1 MHILLYTST
10 VLGSVL
16 WLTFNIHV
24 KGHIKVTE
32 KLAYTRTW
40 LEVCRGRLTFTD
52 ICCQNRESLRP
63 LQTNNTGLHLTVV
76 KRMNGVQQSCTNI

>member
-24 KGHIKVTE
+24 EGHIKVTE

-40 LEVCRGRLTFTD
+40 LEVCRGRLTITD
-52 ICCQNRESLRP
+52 ICCQN
-63 LQTNNTGLHLTVV
+63 
-76 KRMNGVQQSCTNI
+76 